1 MRRRTEGLEPHK
13 EDKIVLSR
21 LDKVI
26 FSVGAAVYGIAVIT
40 EEKIGKR
47 NAVSSSFAIFA
58 VGLFLFLRAL
68 QNKRTKE
75 LILMKDRAVFLLML
89 IGGALLGILGIASLV
104 KDIIRLAG

>member
-13 EDKIVLSR
+13 EEKIVLSK

-47 NAVSSSFAIFA
+47 NAVSSSFALFA
-58 VGLFLFLRAL
+58 IGLFLFLRAI
-68 QNKRTKE
+68 QNRRTKA
-75 LILMKDRAVFLLML
+75 LVLPKDRAMYLLML
-89 IGGALLGILGIASLV
+89 IGGFMLGVLGIFSLV
-104 KDIIRLAG
+104 KDIIKLAG